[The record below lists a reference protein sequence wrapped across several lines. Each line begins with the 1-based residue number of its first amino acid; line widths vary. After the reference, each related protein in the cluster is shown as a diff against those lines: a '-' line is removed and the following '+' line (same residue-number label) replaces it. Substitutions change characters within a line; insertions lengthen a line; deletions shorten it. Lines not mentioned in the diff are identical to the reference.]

1 MNMNDVLHSAR
12 AWLRYFQLT
21 DHLELKEMPGLLEM
35 VEQARR
41 EWQDAQSYYNA
52 VSDTDLVDHAVYM
65 MQAAEKKYNYLLK
78 QARLQGVVYN
88 PYPATGEQKGIEQ

>member
-1 MNMNDVLHSAR
+1 MNVNDVLHSAR
-12 AWLRYFQLT
+12 GWLRYFQLT

-52 VSDTDLVDHAVYM
+52 VSDTDLVDHAVYL

-78 QARLQGVVYN
+78 QARLQGVVYD
-88 PYPATGEQKGIEQ
+88 PYPAAGEQKGVEQ